1 MARRARWDEEG
12 LNPDGYVPEEPAAN
26 PAPDPEEPMDDALLE
41 RHSIF
46 RPRVRKPN
54 FVLSVAVNV
63 IRVTA
68 VLLLL
73 AAFAG
78 AGVLAGIAKGY
89 VETAPT
95 LNTQVMSDQ
104 DQTSFIYDAN
114 LNLITEYKGTENRVM
129 VSLAAMP
136 VNLRNAFVAVEDA
149 RFYDHNGVDIKRIG
163 GALISNLSGNAT
175 QGGSTITQQLIKNTL
190 LSSEQSYKRK
200 IQEAYLSI
208 QLEQTLT
215 QSHYYR
221 LLQAYG
227 MSGNAL
233 NDAQE
238 AAFRAEAKRLA
249 KEEILENYMNT
260 IWLGES
266 YYGVEVAAQG
276 FFGRELRDL
285 TLRECAML
293 AGLANSPYYY
303 NPRRSYYTRGESAE
317 ERARYRAIT
326 DDRTDYV
333 LRRMLENG
341 LITEAE
347 YALARNPAS
356 ASVLQSDPTAGAG
369 MYPYAHYVEYAVSEV
384 VDIFLEL
391 NGLENTSANRAAMEN
406 KFRTGGYRVQ
416 LAIDPA
422 IQETVQG
429 TLSAWSDYPSLRD
442 PSDKVMRVSNGNG
455 TYTEVIQPQAAAA
468 VVDYRTG
475 EIKAIVGSRDAP
487 TVRKSLNR
495 AVNMR
500 MPVGSAIKPLT
511 VYAPALESGM
521 SPASITYNMALPI
534 SGWLDEHRQDSWPKN
549 YGGGGYTGPITLRE
563 AMRRSYNTA
572 AARIMMTR
580 VGVGTAVDY
589 LHRMG
594 VDDAHID
601 ATPFGVTL
609 GSSGITPLQM
619 SVAFG
624 TLANGGIYVEPISVL
639 GISDS
644 EGNVIWDG
652 HANQERRRVFSAS
665 TAYMAVDM
673 MKEVVSG
680 GTGTSA
686 KIKGQTVAGKTG
698 TNSDQ
703 RGVTFSGFTG
713 YYASCVWVGHDNYK
727 PLSSKT
733 TGSQA
738 AAPLWQAY
746 MAKIHKGRD
755 NQAIMEG
762 DPSQYGLVRVETCKV
777 SGQLAT
783 DACRADT
790 EHGTATDLWRSGTQ
804 PTVSCQMHTS
814 VQVCAESGMPA
825 SPYCPNTVTRSGI
838 TIPAGH
844 PLYQFLGTR
853 YESEILKY
861 LTLSTASG
869 GQVCTWHTAYT
880 PADPGYVDPGYPNPG
895 YPDPGYVNP
904 GSTDPGV
911 VNPGGQG
918 SVYADGARALI
929 SEAQRLLSGMDPN
942 SVQAISL
949 SGAISNLQ
957 YCLDANA
964 DDNTV
969 LAAMSQLTQAM
980 NSAY

>member
-1 MARRARWDEEG
+1 MARRKKWVDDGMEQEG
-12 LNPDGYVPEEPAAN
+12 FIPEEPIEDSY
-26 PAPDPEEPMDDALLE
+26 PAPNPEEPMDDALLE

-46 RPRVRKPN
+46 RPRLRKPN
-54 FVLSVAVNV
+54 FVLTVAVNV
-63 IRVTA
+63 IRVMA
-68 VLLLL
+68 VMLIL
-73 AAFAG
+73 AVFAG
-78 AGVLAGIAKGY
+78 TGVLAGIAKGY

-95 LNTQVMSDQ
+95 LNTQVMNEQ

-136 VNLRNAFVAVEDA
+136 RDLQHAFVAVEDA

-215 QSHYYR
+215 QTHYSQ
-221 LLQAYG
+221 LLREYALDE
-227 MSGNAL
+227 STLAANAV
-233 NDAQE
+233 E
-238 AAFRAEAKRLA
+238 ALQAEAKRLA
-249 KEEILENYMNT
+249 KDEILENYMNT

-276 FFGRELRDL
+276 FFGKELRDL
-285 TLRECAML
+285 TLRECAVL
-293 AGLANSPYYY
+293 AGMANSPYYY
-303 NPRRSYYTRGESAE
+303 NPRRNYYTRGETPE
-317 ERARYRAIT
+317 EQARYRSIT

-333 LRRMLENG
+333 LRRMMENG
-341 LITEAE
+341 YITENE
-347 YALARNPAS
+347 YEAALNPAT
-356 ASVLQSDPTAGAG
+356 ASILQSDPTAGAG

-391 NGLENTSANRAAMEN
+391 NGLEDTSANRAAMEN

-416 LAIDPA
+416 LALEPS
-422 IQETVQG
+422 IQEAVQS

-442 PSDKVMRVSNGNG
+442 PSDKILRVSNGDG

-511 VYAPALESGM
+511 VYAPALESGL

-563 AMRRSYNTA
+563 AMRKSYNTA
-572 AARIMMTR
+572 AARIMMSR
-580 VGVGTAVDY
+580 VGVGAAVDY

-594 VDDAHID
+594 VDDNHID

-624 TLANGGIYVEPISVL
+624 TLANGGTYIEPISVL

-652 HANQERRRVFSAS
+652 HANQERRRVFSTS
-665 TAYMAVDM
+665 TAYMVVDM
-673 MKEVVSG
+673 MKDVVKS

-686 KIKGQTVAGKTG
+686 KISGQTVAGKTG

-703 RGVTFSGFTG
+703 RGVTFAGFTG

-746 MAKIHKGRD
+746 MAKIHKGLSNRD
-755 NQAIMEG
+755 IMDG

-783 DACRADT
+783 DACRADG
-790 EHGTATDLWRSGTQ
+790 EYGTTTDLWRSGTQ

-825 SPYCPNTVTRSGI
+825 SAYCPNVITRSGI
-838 TIPAGH
+838 TIPVGH
-844 PLYQFLGTR
+844 PLYQFLGTK
-853 YESEILKY
+853 YESEITKY
-861 LTLSTASG
+861 LTLSTAST
-869 GQVCTWHTAYT
+869 GQVCTLHSAYT
-880 PADPGYVDPGYPNPG
+880 Q
-895 YPDPGYVNP
+895 
-904 GSTDPGV
+904 TDPYDPY
-911 VNPGGQG
+911 NGGYTAPQA
-918 SVYADGARALI
+918 SAYAGDARALI
-929 SEAQRLLSGMDPN
+929 AQAQAMLSGLDPN
-942 SVQAISL
+942 SVQAIAL
-949 SGAISNLQ
+949 NGAISNLQ
-957 YCLDANA
+957 YCLDAGA
-964 DDNTV
+964 DDATLLN
-969 LAAMSQLTQAM
+969 AMGQLTQAM
-980 NSAY
+980 AGIF